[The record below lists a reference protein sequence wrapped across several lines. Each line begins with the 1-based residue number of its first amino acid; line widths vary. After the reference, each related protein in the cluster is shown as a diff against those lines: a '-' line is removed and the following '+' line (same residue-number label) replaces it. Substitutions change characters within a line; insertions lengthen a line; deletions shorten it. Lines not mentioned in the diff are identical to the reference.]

1 MTGEELLRI
10 SEELEDYYRLY
21 DECFSRSEGREMI
34 RRFARGQL
42 GPLERKSLEP
52 IADGEGIEPR
62 ALQLFFSR
70 NEWDEEEALKRH
82 QQRVASELSRR
93 EGIFI
98 IDETSDAKKGQWTAG
113 VGRQYCGESGKI
125 DNCIVSVHTAYACDD
140 SHCLLDGELFL
151 PESWNPNAVDAVI
164 TRKRHRAKIPEE
176 IVHRPKTELAMGQI
190 KRALGNGVA
199 GSYVT
204 ADELYGGAPWWR
216 AELAALGLIYVV
228 EVPSR
233 IYGWLGEPQGPA
245 RSLKA
250 LAASHRRLR
259 CGVKTKYI
267 THETDK
273 GPDVWECRRVGF
285 TEQAEAAPKPK
296 QTLWVARNVRTGE
309 QKFFLS
315 NAPRSMST
323 PAGLKVA
330 FSRWRVERCFEDC
343 KGELGL
349 NHAELRTYRG
359 LRRHF
364 ILTAINYYFLQTRV
378 RESGEKRFDGFA
390 ARRCPADP
398 DRAAHRR
405 FDDPEA
411 AAGAG
416 RSLGTRYHA
425 HSTAQSQSSYLSQA
439 TTSART
445 LRGGYPA

>member
-10 SEELEDYYRLY
+10 SEELEAYYSLY

-52 IADGEGIEPR
+52 IADVEGIEPR

-70 NEWDEEEALKRH
+70 REWDEEEALKRH
-82 QQRVASELSRR
+82 QQRVACELSRR

-113 VGRQYCGESGKI
+113 VARQYCGESGKI
-125 DNCIVSVHTAYACDD
+125 DNCIVSVHTVYACDD
-140 SHCLLDGELFL
+140 RHCLLDGDLFL
-151 PESWNPNAVDAVI
+151 PESWNPDETDAVI
-164 TRKRHRAKIPEE
+164 MRKRERAQIPEE
-176 IVHRPKTELAMGQI
+176 IMHRPKTELAMKQI
-190 KRALGNGVA
+190 ERALANGVL

-204 ADELYGGAPWWR
+204 ADELYGGVPWWR
-216 AELAALGLIYVV
+216 EKLAALGLIYVV
-228 EVPSR
+228 EVPNR
-233 IYGWLGEPQGPA
+233 IYGWIGEPQGPA

-273 GPDVWECRRVGF
+273 GPDVWECRRVWF
-285 TEQAEAAPKPK
+285 TEQAEAAPKTK
-296 QTLWVARNVRTGE
+296 QTLLVARNVRTGE

-323 PAGLKVA
+323 PACLKVA

-359 LRRHF
+359 LHRHF

-378 RESGEKRFDGFA
+378 REAGEKKSDGFA
-390 ARRCPADP
+390 TRRCPADP

-405 FDDPEA
+405 SDDPPTA
-411 AAGAG
+411 TGAG
-416 RSLGTRYHA
+416 RSVGTRYQA
-425 HSTAQSQSSYLSQA
+425 HSTAQSQSSYIGQT

-445 LRGGYPA
+445 LCIGDPG

>member
-1 MTGEELLRI
+1 
-10 SEELEDYYRLY
+10 
-21 DECFSRSEGREMI
+21 MI

-52 IADGEGIEPR
+52 IADVEGIEPR

-70 NEWDEEEALKRH
+70 NEWDEEEALKKH
-82 QQRVASELSRR
+82 QHRVASELSGR

-113 VGRQYCGESGKI
+113 VARQYCGESGKI
-125 DNCIVSVHTAYACDD
+125 DNCIVSVHTAYTCDD
-140 SHCLLDGELFL
+140 VHCLLDGQLFL
-151 PESWNPNAVDAVI
+151 PQSWNPDEADEVI
-164 TRKRHRAKIPEE
+164 TRKRDRAKIPEE
-176 IVHRPKTELAMGQI
+176 IVHRPKTELAMEQI
-190 KRALGNGVA
+190 KRARANGVA

-216 AELAALGLIYVV
+216 AELAALDLIYVV
-228 EVPSR
+228 EVPNR
-233 IYGWLGEPQGPA
+233 IYGWIGEAQGPA

-267 THETDK
+267 THDTEK
-273 GPDVWECRRVGF
+273 GPEVWECRRVAF
-285 TEQAEAAPKPK
+285 TEQAEAAPKTR
-296 QTLWVARNVRTGE
+296 QSLLVARNVRTDE

-323 PAGLKVA
+323 PACLKVA

-378 RESGEKRFDGFA
+378 RESGEKKSDGVSS
-390 ARRCPADP
+390 RRCSADP
-398 DRAAHRR
+398 DRAAHRSS
-405 FDDPEA
+405 DDPQTA
-411 AAGAG
+411 ADAG
-416 RSLGTRYHA
+416 RSIGIRYCT
-425 HSTAQSQSSYLSQA
+425 HSTAQSQSAYLRQA
-439 TTSART
+439 TTSAGT
-445 LRGGYPA
+445 LCHGYTA